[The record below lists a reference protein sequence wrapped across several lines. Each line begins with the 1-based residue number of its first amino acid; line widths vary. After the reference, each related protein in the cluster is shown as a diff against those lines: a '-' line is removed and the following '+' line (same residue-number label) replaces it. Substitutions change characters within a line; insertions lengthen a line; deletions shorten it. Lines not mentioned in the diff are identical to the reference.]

1 MDISNFSRTIS
12 KGEWD
17 NHIDFLAN
25 ESVKNATKEKI
36 HSSLVDYI
44 DRNVSNEK
52 FGVLLSGGIDSS
64 LIARIC
70 QLKQYNFRCF
80 CVGIDGSKDIIYA
93 QKVAK
98 SLGLELIVRVYNYNE
113 VEKLLKKVVTI
124 LPKPVIECDNY
135 TEYIVKVT
143 VSAVLLGSLSLGNE
157 NIFLSGIGAEELFA
171 GYQRH
176 QKAIDG
182 GGEWRGQPIEDID
195 KESIS
200 GLKRMHNLVYL
211 RDRYISLN
219 LSRSIIAP
227 YLSNNV
233 IIQAMNID
241 KDQKIDNLNN
251 KKVLR
256 ELALDLG
263 IPEEFSYRKKKGA
276 QYGSGFDK
284 AISKLAKLN
293 KFNFKKRYLES
304 LVKSIKE

>member
-12 KGEWD
+12 KDQWD
-17 NHIDFLAN
+17 RHIDFLAD
-25 ESVKNATKEKI
+25 ESVNNPSKEKI
-36 HSSLVDYI
+36 YTSLVDYV

-70 QLKQYNFRCF
+70 QQKKYNFRCF
-80 CVGIDGSKDIIYA
+80 CVGINGSKDIRYA
-93 QKVAK
+93 QNIAK
-98 SLGLELIVRVYNYNE
+98 SLGLELIVRVYNHNE
-113 VEKLLKKVVTI
+113 IEDLLKKVVGI
-124 LPKPVIECDNY
+124 LPRPVIDDDNY
-135 TEYIVKVT
+135 IEYIVKVT
-143 VSAVLLGSLSLGNE
+143 VSAVLLGSMSLGNE

-176 QKAIDG
+176 LKAVSG
-182 GGEWRGQPIEDID
+182 GGEWRGQPIEELE
-195 KESIS
+195 KESIN

-211 RDRYISLN
+211 RDRSICLH
-219 LSRSIIAP
+219 LSKSILAP

-233 IIQAMNID
+233 IIQSMNIG

-263 IPEEFSYRKKKGA
+263 IPEEFSYRKKQGA

-293 KFNFKKRYLES
+293 NFNFKKRYLES
-304 LVKSIKE
+304 LVRSVKV